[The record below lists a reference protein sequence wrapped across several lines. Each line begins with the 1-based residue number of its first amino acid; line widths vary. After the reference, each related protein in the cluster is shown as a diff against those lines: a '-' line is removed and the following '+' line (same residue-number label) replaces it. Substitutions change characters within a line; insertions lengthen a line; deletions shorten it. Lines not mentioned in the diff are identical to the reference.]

1 MKLKA
6 ALFIWIQFYCL
17 NVFSG
22 NETVIDSLAK
32 IKYENPSG
40 CIKRCKE
47 LLADPSI
54 KNKYQLFS
62 LAADAFWHIGQLDSA
77 LRYYNSSLVNAKV
90 EQSPKHVGLA
100 LSNIGYI
107 RMEQAHYNE
116 ALDYFLKAT
125 EIFKSIKDSTE
136 INITLTYIGQVYYYV
151 EKYDEGIKIYTP
163 LAKHYEKARDYYNA
177 CISYEMMGHMYRDMH
192 EGERAEENYLLALK
206 FAELSKNNKRLAQVK
221 FNYADFLIDLKKFE
235 KGEFIMLQAIEDLKR
250 ISAFKDIAVAYMQ
263 MGDLYH
269 RLKQYS
275 KAKDY
280 LFKAIEIAS
289 EADRSYTLLECYES
303 LAQLYEDEGDF
314 KEALMYHKK
323 FKMLT
328 DSVRKAA
335 TNKELLD
342 VAEKYE
348 TDKKEQENQLLQTQ
362 NQLSHETIKQQ
373 KTFSYF
379 IIIGLVLT
387 AGLAFFIFRGLK
399 IQRQANV
406 IITQQKNE
414 VEEHR
419 KEILDS
425 IQYAKRIQNTLLA
438 HHDFLDEHLP
448 NNFVLFKPKDIVS
461 GDFYWATLVGSKHTA
476 QGSGYKSTTIDRQL
490 FYLAVCDSTG
500 HGVPGAFMS
509 LLNIGFLNEAIN
521 EKNIL
526 EPNKVL
532 DYVRQRLTNSVSKE
546 GQKDGFDGILLCIEM
561 PFLESDTE
569 QEPDE
574 DKVLKIS
581 YAAAHNAPVL
591 VSNKELI
598 ELPKDK
604 MPVGV
609 GERQEGFALHTINL
623 KKSDTLYLYTDGYAD
638 QFGGPKGK
646 KFKYKAL
653 NDLLISNSGLPL
665 NQQLIALEQAFLNWK
680 GDLEQVDDVCVVG
693 IKF

>member
-1 MKLKA
+1 MKLRV
-6 ALFIWIQFYCL
+6 ALFIWIQCYCL
-17 NVFSG
+17 NVLSG
-22 NETVIDSLAK
+22 NELVIDSLAK
-32 IKYENPSG
+32 IKYENPLG

-47 LLADPSI
+47 LLISPEV
-54 KNKYQLFS
+54 KNKYQIYS
-62 LAADAFWHIGQLDSA
+62 LAADAFWHVGQLDSA
-77 LRYYNSSLVNAKV
+77 LQYYNHSLLNAKA
-90 EQSPKHVGLA
+90 EHSPKHVGLA

-107 RMEQAHYNE
+107 RMEQTHYNE
-116 ALDYFLKAT
+116 ALDCFLKAT
-125 EIFKSIKDSTE
+125 DIFKSINDSTE
-136 INITLTYIGQVYYYV
+136 INITLTYIGQIYYYV
-151 EKYDEGIKIYTP
+151 EKYEEGIKIYTP
-163 LAKHYEKARDYYNA
+163 LAKHYEKTNDYYNA
-177 CISYEMMGHMYRDMH
+177 CISYEMMGHMYRDMR
-192 EGERAEENYLLALK
+192 ENDKAEKNYLLALK

-221 FNYADFLIDLKKFE
+221 FNYADFLIDLKKFD
-235 KGEFIMLQAIEDLKR
+235 KGEFIMLQAIEDLEK
-250 ISAFKDIAVAYMQ
+250 ISALKDIAVAYMQ

-280 LFKAIEIAS
+280 LFKAIEIAKD
-289 EADRSYTLLECYES
+289 ADRSYTLLECYES
-303 LAQLYEDEGDF
+303 LAQLYEDEGNF
-314 KEALMYHKK
+314 KEALMHHKK
-323 FKMLT
+323 FKVLT
-328 DSVRKAA
+328 DSVNKAA

-348 TDKKEQENQLLQTQ
+348 TDKKDQENQLLLTQ

-373 KTFSYF
+373 RTFSYF
-379 IIIGLVLT
+379 IIVGLILT
-387 AGLAFFIFRGLK
+387 AGLAFFIFKGLK
-399 IQRQANV
+399 IQRRANT

-461 GDFYWATLVGSKHTA
+461 GDFYWATSVASRQNAVGSTGQLPTA
-476 QGSGYKSTTIDRQL
+476 NCKL

-526 EPNKVL
+526 EPNKIL
-532 DYVRQRLTNSVSKE
+532 DYVRQRLTTSVSKE

-561 PFLESDTE
+561 PSSGGGI
-569 QEPDE
+569 QPEPDGGGIT
-574 DKVLKIS
+574 KVT

-609 GERQEGFALHTINL
+609 GERKEEFTLHSINL
-623 KKSDTLYLYTDGYAD
+623 KKGDTLYLYTDGYAD

-653 NDLLISNSGLPL
+653 NELLISNSATTLKDQSL
-665 NQQLIALEQAFLNWK
+665 KLQMAFEKWK
-680 GDLEQVDDVCVVG
+680 GDLEQVDDVCIVG
-693 IKF
+693 IRF